1 LIESRLEE
9 CHRPLDTWTRTSCA
23 LPRRSAGQRKAIKYT
38 PYHTNRFFSR
48 CVKRAIG
55 AIPMRD
61 HDHSQVLD
69 ERIDYA
75 TKLFDVAL
83 THYTHLECA
92 PECPC
97 REFYRD
103 GCEVDDVPLEVADSD
118 EEIDVD
124 ELQESMQPRASTST
138 AAASGPRGSLVRE
151 VVVPYDATASEVQQ
165 QLAVH
170 SGGAGVVVTRTS

>member
-1 LIESRLEE
+1 M
-9 CHRPLDTWTRTSCA
+9 
-23 LPRRSAGQRKAIKYT
+23 
-38 PYHTNRFFSR
+38 PYHINRFFSR
-48 CVKRAIG
+48 CAKRAIG

-61 HDHSQVLD
+61 LDHTHALD

-75 TKLFDVAL
+75 TKLFDFAL
-83 THYTHLECA
+83 THYTQLECA
-92 PECPC
+92 HECPC
-97 REFYRD
+97 SEFYSD

-118 EEIDVD
+118 EEIDVG
-124 ELQESMQPRASTST
+124 ELQESVQPRASTST

-151 VVVPYDATASEVQQ
+151 VVVPYDATAAEVQQ